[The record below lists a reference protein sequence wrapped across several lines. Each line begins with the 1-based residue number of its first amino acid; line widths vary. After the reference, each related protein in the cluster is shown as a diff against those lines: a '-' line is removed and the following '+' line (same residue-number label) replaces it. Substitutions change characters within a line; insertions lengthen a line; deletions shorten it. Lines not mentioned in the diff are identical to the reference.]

1 MILSVKFFEE
11 IFKNQFKLIMFKN
24 KDTASSIPWN
34 RGAKGQFP
42 LKG

>member
-1 MILSVKFFEE
+1 MFE
-11 IFKNQFKLIMFKN
+11 N

-42 LKG
+42 LKGFGHIY